1 MASKTYSLR
10 SSVVV
15 AAAPVVAAPSPAPQ
29 AEPAPPRYA
38 TDDNSRVEHQDLA
51 TRAAHSDGE
60 AGARRS
66 YSDVVASRPS
76 SRVLRYSRST
86 DENMPF
92 TDQDS
97 HPGVGMV
104 SPAVVDDNASIVRP
118 TQDDSTSSE
127 EPSMMRTPD
136 HGQLSLADVRE
147 VREVFS
153 MPLCKP
159 PRSENQRLAL
169 FQ

>member
-1 MASKTYSLR
+1 MASRTYSLHSR
-10 SSVVV
+10 VAV

-29 AEPAPPRYA
+29 AEPAPPGYA
-38 TDDNSRVEHQDLA
+38 TDDDSRVERQDFA

-76 SRVLRYSRST
+76 SRVSRYLRST

-118 TQDDSTSSE
+118 SQDDSTSSE
-127 EPSMMRTPD
+127 EPIDDLR
-136 HGQLSLADVRE
+136 
-147 VREVFS
+147 
-153 MPLCKP
+153 
-159 PRSENQRLAL
+159 
-169 FQ
+169 